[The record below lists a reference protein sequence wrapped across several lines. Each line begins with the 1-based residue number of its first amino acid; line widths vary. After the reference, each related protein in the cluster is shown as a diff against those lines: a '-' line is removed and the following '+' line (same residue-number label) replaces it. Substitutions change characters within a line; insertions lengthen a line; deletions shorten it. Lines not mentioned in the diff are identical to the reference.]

1 MAYSQTSEC
10 SLKPSRFYEDLES
23 ASEGFFQKSCF
34 VQKKMEEKI
43 KNERRNSRNVYMAIR
58 QLVSCCF
65 GSKQGGSKT
74 NIRIMGYDLDEM
86 FDDVSTTVAS
96 SESTDTMIGYIR
108 NESLWAIEPSKKY
121 KTLSM
126 TNSEAK
132 WLLLSWASRII
143 RGENV
148 NKNMLNSIIR
158 ECKVKSE
165 GVANITKSVIK
176 AFPGL
181 NLSEDIYEMESSDL
195 NVGLDNMFATLDSY
209 VQEDKSTFVFM
220 VHSEML
226 YAIYYTHQGSMDYI
240 VLFEVKLFQKG
251 EIKYFARF
259 LAFESFDNVR
269 DYMLSTRN
277 IGKKSKLYF
286 YFFNF
291 KKLAVSW
298 NDDVQ
303 QGQQEENK
311 GNVEFF
317 L

>member
-10 SLKPSRFYEDLES
+10 SVKPSRFYEDLES

-34 VQKKMEEKI
+34 IQKKMEEKV

-96 SESTDTMIGYIR
+96 SESTDTMIGYIK

-126 TNSEAK
+126 NSSEAK
-132 WLLLSWASRII
+132 WLLLSWASRIM

-165 GVANITKSVIK
+165 GVGNITKSVIK

-220 VHSEML
+220 VHSETL

-240 VLFEVKLFQKG
+240 VLFEIKLFQKG
-251 EIKYFARF
+251 KIKYFARF

-269 DYMLSTRN
+269 DYMTSTRN
-277 IGKKSKLYF
+277 IGNRSKLFF

-298 NDDVQ
+298 NDEVQ
-303 QGQQEENK
+303 QGQQE
-311 GNVEFF
+311 VPH
-317 L
+317 